1 MAVYFLTQISRISRR
16 EAVGQSCCC
25 LRCNSWS
32 MVCLHAP
39 GSHPPA
45 QAAEAEAP
53 EAEGRGGKPSDTQKF
68 AKFSEGVDGGPKQG
82 YFRNVN

>member
-1 MAVYFLTQISRISRR
+1 
-16 EAVGQSCCC
+16 
-25 LRCNSWS
+25 